1 MSTEVKQTAV
11 LKGGEWLV
19 KESSP
24 FETFIPEDFSEEQR
38 MIKELC
44 EQFLD
49 KEVYPIL
56 DRIDDLEPGLM
67 KSLVQKA
74 GEQGLLAVS
83 FPDEY
88 GGLGKDFV
96 TSTIVNE
103 YLGAGHS
110 FSVAIAAHTGIGTLP
125 ILYFGTDEQ
134 KKKYIPKLISGEW
147 AGAYGLTEPNSGS
160 DALSAKSSAKLSD
173 DGKYYILNGQ
183 KCWIT
188 NGGFAKVYT
197 VFAKVDG
204 DNLPEGKAGFTAF
217 IVERGTDGF
226 TQGPEEHKMG
236 IKGSSTVQLY
246 FQDCKVPVENV
257 LGEIGKGHKIA
268 FNILNIGRLKLCAA
282 AIGGS
287 RRALSNSVQYAIT
300 REQFKQPIS
309 NFGAI
314 QHKLAE
320 MAIRV
325 FVGESALYRTA
336 RWIDEKENE
345 LLAEGKPFAD
355 ALLGGAEEYA
365 IECAILKVYGSEVL
379 DFVVDEGV
387 QIHGG
392 NGFSAEY
399 NISRAYRDSRIN
411 RIYEGT
417 NEINRLLT
425 LDMTL
430 KRAMKG
436 RLDLMGPAMAVQKE
450 LMSIPDFGNEDDAPF
465 AKEKK
470 QINNL
475 KKAILMTAGA
485 AVQKLMM
492 KIENEQEVLM
502 NLADMAIETF
512 NAESVLLRVMKMTEQ
527 KGEDACRLQADM
539 MRTYLYDAADRVNKS
554 GKDAVNAFSEGD
566 EQRMILMGL
575 KRFTKAEP
583 FNSKDARRR
592 IAAKMI
598 EEGKYCF

>member
-1 MSTEVKQTAV
+1 MSAATETKDL
-11 LKGGEWLV
+11 LKGGEWLI

-24 FETFIPEDFSEEQR
+24 FETFTPENFVEEQK
-38 MIKELC
+38 MIRDMC
-44 EQFLD
+44 DQFLD
-49 KEVYPIL
+49 AEIYPIL
-56 DRIDDLEPGLM
+56 DRIDNLEPGLM
-67 KSLVQKA
+67 KSLVAKA
-74 GEQGLLAVS
+74 GEQGLLSVS
-83 FPDEY
+83 FPEEY

-103 YLGAGHS
+103 YMGAGHS

-125 ILYFGTDEQ
+125 ILYFGTPEQ
-134 KKKYIPKLISGEW
+134 KQKYIPKLITGEW

-160 DALSAKSSAKLSD
+160 DALGAKTSAKLSD
-173 DGKYYILNGQ
+173 DGKYYLLNGQ

-188 NGGFAKVYT
+188 NGGFAQVYT

-204 DNLPEGKAGFTAF
+204 DKFSAF
-217 IVERGTDGF
+217 IVERGTEGF

-246 FQDCKVPVENV
+246 FQDAKVPVENL

-282 AIGGS
+282 ATGGA
-287 RRALSNSVQYAIT
+287 RRALSYTVDYAKT

-314 QHKLAE
+314 KHKLAE
-320 MAIRV
+320 MAIKI
-325 FVGESALYRTA
+325 FVAESALYRTA
-336 RWIDEKENE
+336 DWVDEKEKE
-345 LLAEGKPFAD
+345 LLAAGKPFNE
-355 ALLGGAEEYA
+355 ALLGAAEEYA
-365 IECAILKVYGSEVL
+365 IECAILKVYGSEIL

-430 KRAMKG
+430 KRAMGG
-436 RLDLMGPAMAVQKE
+436 RLDLMGPAMSVQKE
-450 LMSIPDFGNEDDAPF
+450 LMSIPDFGADDETPF

-470 QINNL
+470 LVANL
-475 KKAILMTAGA
+475 KKAILMAAGA

-512 NAESVLLRVMKMTEQ
+512 NAESVLLRVMKMTDQ
-527 KGEDACRLQADM
+527 QGEAATQLYQDM
-539 MRTYLYDAADRVNKS
+539 MRTYLYDAADKVNKS
-554 GKDAVNAFSEGD
+554 GKDAINAFADGD

-583 FNSKDARRR
+583 FNTKDARRR
-592 IAAKMI
+592 IADKMI
-598 EEGKYCF
+598 TEGKYCF

>member
-1 MSTEVKQTAV
+1 MTPEVKNKSV
-11 LKGGEWLV
+11 LKGGEWLI
-19 KESSP
+19 KESS
-24 FETFIPEDFSEEQR
+24 ESDIFIPENFSEEQM
-38 MIKELC
+38 MIRDMC
-44 EQFLD
+44 NQFLD
-49 KEVYPIL
+49 TEVMPIL
-56 DRIDDLEPGLM
+56 DRIDALEPGLM
-67 KSLVQKA
+67 RSLVQKT

-83 FPDEY
+83 FPEQY
-88 GGLGKDFV
+88 GGLGKDFI
-96 TSTIVNE
+96 TATIVNE

-125 ILYFGTDEQ
+125 ILYFGTPEQ
-134 KKKYIPKLISGEW
+134 KQKYIPKLISGEW

-160 DALSAKSSAKLSD
+160 DALGARTSAKLSA
-173 DGKYYILNGQ
+173 DGKFYLLNGQ

-188 NGGFAKVYT
+188 NGGFADVYT

-204 DNLPEGKAGFTAF
+204 DKFTAF
-217 IVERGTDGF
+217 IVERGTEGF

-246 FQDCKVPVENV
+246 FQDCKVPVENL

-282 AIGGS
+282 AAGGA
-287 RRALSNSVQYAIT
+287 RRAVTISVQYAVT

-314 QHKLAE
+314 KHKLAE
-320 MAIRV
+320 MAIKV
-325 FVGESALYRTA
+325 FVAESALYRTA
-336 RWIDEKENE
+336 NWIDEKEKE
-345 LLAEGKPFAD
+345 LLDAGKPFNE
-355 ALLGGAEEYA
+355 ALLGAAEEYA
-365 IECAILKVYGSEVL
+365 IECAALKVYGSETL

-399 NISRAYRDSRIN
+399 EISRAYRDSRIN

-417 NEINRLLT
+417 NEINRLLI

-430 KRAMKG
+430 KRAMQG
-436 RLDLMGPAMAVQKE
+436 RLSLMGPATEVQKE
-450 LMSIPDFGNEDDAPF
+450 LMSIPDFANEDERLF
-465 AKEKK
+465 AKEQKLVA
-470 QINNL
+470 NF

-492 KIENEQEVLM
+492 KLDKEQEILM
-502 NLADMAIETF
+502 DISDMAIETF
-512 NAESVLLRVMKMTEQ
+512 NAESVLLRVMKMVDQ
-527 KGEDACRLQADM
+527 RGEANCKLHMDI
-539 MRTYLYDAADRVNKS
+539 MRTYLYDAADRINKS
-554 GKDAVNAFSEGD
+554 GKDAVNAFAGGD

-583 FNSKDARRR
+583 YNSKEARRA
-592 IAAKMI
+592 IADKMI
-598 EEGKYCF
+598 AENKYCY

>member
-1 MSTEVKQTAV
+1 MSTATETKNL

-24 FETFIPEDFSEEQR
+24 FETFTPEDFGEEQL
-38 MIKELC
+38 MIRSMC
-44 EQFLD
+44 DQFLD
-49 KEVYPIL
+49 AEVYPIL
-56 DRIDDLEPGLM
+56 DRIDNLEPGLM
-67 KSLVQKA
+67 KSLVTKA
-74 GEQGLLAVS
+74 GEQGLLSVS
-83 FPDEY
+83 FPEEY
-88 GGLGKDFV
+88 GGLGKDFI
-96 TSTIVNE
+96 TSTLVNE

-125 ILYFGTDEQ
+125 ILYFGTPEQ
-134 KKKYIPKLISGEW
+134 KQKYIPKLITGEW

-160 DALSAKSSAKLSD
+160 DALGAKTTAKLSD
-173 DGKYYILNGQ
+173 DGKYYLLNGQ

-188 NGGFAKVYT
+188 NGGFAQVYT

-204 DNLPEGKAGFTAF
+204 DKFTGF
-217 IVERGTDGF
+217 IVERGTEGF

-246 FQDCKVPVENV
+246 FQDAKVPVENV

-282 AIGGS
+282 AIGGA
-287 RRALSNSVQYAIT
+287 RRSLSGTVEYART

-314 QHKLAE
+314 KYKLAE

-336 RWIDEKENE
+336 KWIDDKEHE
-345 LLAEGKPFAD
+345 LIQAGKPFNES
-355 ALLGGAEEYA
+355 LLGAAEEYA
-365 IECAILKVYGSEVL
+365 IECAMLKVYGSEAL
-379 DFVVDEGV
+379 DYVVDEGV
-387 QIHGG
+387 QVHGG

-430 KRAMKG
+430 KRAMQG
-436 RLDLMGPAMAVQKE
+436 RLDLMGPAMAVSKE
-450 LMSIPDFGNEDDAPF
+450 LMSIPDFGAEDETAF
-465 AKEKK
+465 AKERKL
-470 QINNL
+470 ILNL
-475 KKAILMTAGA
+475 KKAILLTSGA
-485 AVQKLMM
+485 AVQKLMT
-492 KIENEQEVLM
+492 KIEQEQEVLM
-502 NLADMAIETF
+502 NIADMAIETF
-512 NAESVLLRVMKMTEQ
+512 NAESVLLRVMKMVD
-527 KGEDACRLQADM
+527 KNGEAANQLYLDI

-554 GKDAVNAFSEGD
+554 GKDAINSFADGD

-583 FNSKDARRR
+583 FNCKDARRR
-592 IAAKMI
+592 IADKMI
-598 EEGKYCF
+598 AEGKYCY

>member
-1 MSTEVKQTAV
+1 MSTETKSKAV

-24 FETFIPEDFSEEQR
+24 FETYAAENFTEEQR
-38 MIKELC
+38 MIRDMC
-44 EQFLD
+44 DQFLD
-49 KEVYPIL
+49 TEVYPIL
-56 DRIDDLEPGLM
+56 DRIDNLEQGLM
-67 KSLVQKA
+67 KSLLTKA
-74 GEQGLLAVS
+74 GGQGLLSVS
-83 FPDEY
+83 FPEEY

-96 TSTIVNE
+96 TATIVNE

-125 ILYFGTDEQ
+125 ILYFGTPEQ
-134 KKKYIPKLISGEW
+134 KQKYIPKLISGEW

-160 DALSAKSSAKLSD
+160 DALGAKTTAKLSA
-173 DGKYYILNGQ
+173 DGKHYLLNGQ

-188 NGGFAKVYT
+188 NGGFAQVYT

-204 DNLPEGKAGFTAF
+204 DKFTAF
-217 IVERGTDGF
+217 IVERGMEGF

-246 FQDCKVPVENV
+246 FQDAKVPVENV
-257 LGEIGKGHKIA
+257 LGEIGKGHRIA

-282 AIGGS
+282 AVGGA
-287 RRALSNSVQYAIT
+287 RRALSTSVDYAKT
-300 REQFKQPIS
+300 REQFKQPIA

-314 QHKLAE
+314 KHKLAE
-320 MAIRV
+320 MAIKI
-325 FVGESALYRTA
+325 FVAESALYRTA
-336 RWIDEKENE
+336 SWIDEKEKE
-345 LLAEGKPFAD
+345 LLADGKPFNEAM
-355 ALLGGAEEYA
+355 LGAAEEYA
-365 IECAILKVYGSEVL
+365 IECAMLKVYGSEVL

-430 KRAMKG
+430 KRAMQG
-436 RLDLMGPAMAVQKE
+436 RLDLMGPAMNVQKE
-450 LMSIPDFGNEDDAPF
+450 LMSIPDFGPDDEAPF
-465 AKEKK
+465 TKEKK
-470 QINNL
+470 LVANL
-475 KKAILMTAGA
+475 KKAILITAGA

-492 KIENEQEVLM
+492 KIETEQEVLM
-502 NLADMAIETF
+502 NIADMAIETF
-512 NAESVLLRVMKMTEQ
+512 NAESVLLRVMKIADQ
-527 KGEDACRLQADM
+527 KGEAAAQQYLNIM
-539 MRTYLYDAADRVNKS
+539 HTYLYDAADKVNKS
-554 GKDAVNAFSEGD
+554 GKDAINAFADGD

-583 FNSKDARRR
+583 FNSKNARRSL
-592 IAAKMI
+592 ADKMI
-598 EEGKYCF
+598 NEGKYCF

>member
-1 MSTEVKQTAV
+1 MSTATETKTV

-19 KESSP
+19 KESSANDI
-24 FETFIPEDFSEEQR
+24 FIAEEFNEEQA
-38 MIKELC
+38 MIKDMC
-44 EQFLD
+44 NQFLD
-49 KEVYPIL
+49 AEIYPNL

-67 KSLVQKA
+67 KSLLTKA
-74 GEQGLLAVS
+74 GEQGLLATS
-83 FPDEY
+83 FPEEY

-96 TSTIVNE
+96 TSTIINE

-125 ILYFGTDEQ
+125 ILYFGTAAQ
-134 KKKYIPKLISGEW
+134 KEKYIPKLISGEW

-160 DALSAKSSAKLSD
+160 DALGAKTTAKLSD

-188 NGGFAKVYT
+188 NGGFAQVYT

-204 DNLPEGKAGFTAF
+204 DKFTGF
-217 IVERGTDGF
+217 IVERGTEGF

-246 FQDCKVPVENV
+246 FQDCKVPAENL

-282 AIGGS
+282 ALGGA
-287 RRALSNSVQYAIT
+287 RRSLSGTVEYART

-314 QHKLAE
+314 KHKLAE

-336 RWIDEKENE
+336 KWVDDKEQE
-345 LLAEGKPFAD
+345 LLEAGKPESE
-355 ALLGGAEEYA
+355 ALLAGAEEFA
-365 IECAILKVYGSEVL
+365 IECAMLKVYGSEVL
-379 DFVVDEGV
+379 DYVVDEGV
-387 QIHGG
+387 QVHGG

-430 KRAMKG
+430 KRAMGG

-450 LMSIPDFGNEDDAPF
+450 LMSIPDFGAEDEAPF
-465 AKEKK
+465 ASERKLVA
-470 QINNL
+470 NL
-475 KKAILMTAGA
+475 KKSILMASGA

-492 KIENEQEVLM
+492 KIDTEQETLM
-502 NLADMAIETF
+502 NIADMAIETF
-512 NAESVLLRVMKMTEQ
+512 NAESVLLRVMKIVEQ
-527 KGEDACRLQADM
+527 KGEAASQLYLDI
-539 MRTYLYDAADRVNKS
+539 MRTYLYDAADKVNKS
-554 GKDAVNAFSEGD
+554 GKDAVNAFADGD

-592 IAAKMI
+592 IADKMI
-598 EEGKYCF
+598 GEGKYCF

>member
-1 MSTEVKQTAV
+1 MSTATDAKNV
-11 LKGGEWLV
+11 LKGGEWLI

-38 MIKELC
+38 MIRDMC
-44 EQFLD
+44 NQFLD
-49 KEVYPIL
+49 AEVYPIL
-56 DRIDDLEPGLM
+56 DRIDALEPGLM
-67 KSLVQKA
+67 KSLVTKA
-74 GEQGLLAVS
+74 GDQGLLATA
-83 FPDEY
+83 FPEEY

-96 TSTIVNE
+96 TSTIINE

-110 FSVAIAAHTGIGTLP
+110 FSVAVAAHTGIGTLP
-125 ILYFGTDEQ
+125 ILYFGTPEQ
-134 KKKYIPKLISGEW
+134 KQKYIPKLITGEW

-160 DALSAKSSAKLSD
+160 DALSAKTTAKLSA
-173 DGKYYILNGQ
+173 DGKYYLLNGQ

-188 NGGFAKVYT
+188 NGGFAQVYT

-204 DNLPEGKAGFTAF
+204 DKFTAF
-217 IVERGTDGF
+217 IVERGMEGF

-246 FQDCKVPVENV
+246 FQDAKIPVENV

-282 AIGGS
+282 TIGAARQSMSGT
-287 RRALSNSVQYAIT
+287 VEYAKT
-300 REQFKQPIS
+300 REQFKQPIA

-314 QHKLAE
+314 KHKLAE
-320 MAIRV
+320 MAIGI
-325 FVGESALYRTA
+325 FVTESALYRTA
-336 RWIDEKENE
+336 EWITDKENE
-345 LLAEGKPFAD
+345 LLAAGKPFNEAV
-355 ALLGGAEEYA
+355 LGAAEEYA
-365 IECAILKVYGSEVL
+365 IECAILKVAGSEAL

-411 RIYEGT
+411 RIFEGT
-417 NEINRLLT
+417 NEINRLLI

-430 KRAMKG
+430 KRAMGGK
-436 RLDLMGPAMAVQKE
+436 LDLMGPAFAVQKE
-450 LMSIPDFGNEDDAPF
+450 LMSIPDFGAEDEQPF

-470 QINNL
+470 LVANL

-492 KIENEQEVLM
+492 KIEGEQEVLM
-502 NLADMAIETF
+502 NIADMAIITF
-512 NAESVLLRVMKMTEQ
+512 NAESVLLRVMKMTDQ
-527 KGEDACRLQADM
+527 QGEAASALQQDI
-539 MRTYLYDAADRVNKS
+539 MRTYLYDAADKVNKA
-554 GKDAVNAFSEGD
+554 GKDAINSFADGD

-583 FNSKDARRR
+583 FNTKEARRR
-592 IAAKMI
+592 IADKLIA
-598 EEGKYCF
+598 EGKYCF

>member
-1 MSTEVKQTAV
+1 MSTAADVKKA
-11 LKGGEWLV
+11 LKGGEWLI
-19 KESSP
+19 KESSS
-24 FETFIPEDFSEEQR
+24 FETFIPEDFSEEQL
-38 MIKELC
+38 MIRDMC
-44 EQFLD
+44 NQFLD
-49 KEVYPIL
+49 AEIYPNL
-56 DRIDDLEPGLM
+56 DRIDALEQGLM
-67 KSLVQKA
+67 KSLVTKA
-74 GEQGLLAVS
+74 GEQGLLATS
-83 FPDEY
+83 FPEQY

-96 TSTIVNE
+96 TSTIINE

-125 ILYFGTDEQ
+125 ILYFGTDAQ
-134 KKKYIPKLISGEW
+134 KEKYIPKLITGEW

-160 DALSAKSSAKLSD
+160 DALGAKTTAKLSD

-188 NGGFAKVYT
+188 NGGFAQVYT

-204 DNLPEGKAGFTAF
+204 DKFTGF
-217 IVERGTDGF
+217 IVDRGTEGF
-226 TQGPEEHKMG
+226 TQGPEENKMG

-246 FQDCKVPVENV
+246 FQDCKVPVENL

-282 AIGGS
+282 ALGGARKS
-287 RRALSNSVQYAIT
+287 LSGTVEYAKT

-314 QHKLAE
+314 KHKLAE
-320 MAIRV
+320 MAIKV
-325 FVGESALYRTA
+325 FVAESALYRTA
-336 RWIDEKENE
+336 KWIDEKEHE
-345 LLAEGKPFAD
+345 LLSAGKPFSE

-365 IECAILKVYGSEVL
+365 IECAMLKVYGSEVL
-379 DFVVDEGV
+379 DYVVDEGV
-387 QIHGG
+387 QVHGG

-417 NEINRLLT
+417 NEINRLLV

-430 KRAMKG
+430 KRAMGG

-450 LMSIPDFGNEDDAPF
+450 LMSIPDFGAEDETAF
-465 AKEKK
+465 AKERKLVA
-470 QINNL
+470 NL
-475 KKAILMTAGA
+475 KKAILMTSGA

-502 NLADMAIETF
+502 NIADMAIETF
-512 NAESVLLRVMKMTEQ
+512 NAESVLLRVMKLAEQ
-527 KGEDACRLQADM
+527 KGETACQDHLDI
-539 MRTYLYDAADRVNKS
+539 MRTYLYDAADKVNKS
-554 GKDAVNAFSEGD
+554 GKDAVNSFADGD

-583 FNSKDARRR
+583 FNGKDARRR
-592 IAAKMI
+592 IADKMI
-598 EEGKYCF
+598 AEGKYCF